1 MPQDAH
7 IDGGNRCGELDVRT
21 VGVRKDEGSRVRAHR
36 DSVKGG
42 HVRGVWHENC
52 TNFIIDYMGKHRLT
66 LAACEL
72 LFSAISRGDTGRCL
86 QSSVLVMK

>member
-7 IDGGNRCGELDVRT
+7 IDGGHRFGEHDVRT
-21 VGVRKDEGSRVRAHR
+21 VGDREGEGIRARGHR
-36 DSVKGG
+36 EPVKGG
-42 HVRGVWHENC
+42 HARGVWHENC

-72 LFSAISRGDTGRCL
+72 LFSTISRGDTGRCL

>member
-7 IDGGNRCGELDVRT
+7 IDGGHRFGEHDVRT
-21 VGVRKDEGSRVRAHR
+21 VGGREDEGIRARGHR
-36 DSVKGG
+36 EPVKGG
-42 HVRGVWHENC
+42 HARGVWHENC

-66 LAACEL
+66 LSACEL

-86 QSSVLVMK
+86 